1 MSTTELPIIPF
12 DGMKFTDSWRRQ
24 WEYSA
29 ETTTWIF
36 KGYLPNIPLADE
48 STIGLLSSSL
58 KGLLDSIP
66 EKAGGFGIFT
76 KYSFGKV
83 QGDELSGLMT
93 GDITLKSNT
102 LEIRCR
108 DLNGKLITKT
118 CATSPSSQETNQ
130 IPSID
135 INFSETFLDTL
146 CIEVP
151 GSKGPKGITG
161 KPGLDGE
168 DGFGDGPVGLEG
180 AVGLDASG
188 ISEVD
193 KVVIEIDD
201 SFYDTAVVNVELDSQ
216 NSILSVTKAKLAV
229 PDDTTP
235 ADRFIV
241 MPIARS
247 LEWTTGT
254 SYNILAP
261 SNENLGLDADV
272 GVLAY
277 PIDFNPE
284 LTGED
289 VEMSRKALSDFIN
302 QIIADYKVLYDKYI
316 VEYDQEI
323 KDFMFNKDTE
333 ARKVLDS
340 LVATLAAKQFSETF
354 EYCMGLA
361 DNGTCGQQMLKAI
374 DTLTLSVQSGIDV
387 LAVIAAN
394 TGSLEKMATC
404 TCEAAAAAGGGDG
417 GGDGGSNPTA
427 SAIYDINDINGIIEE
442 INKAINSKTGS
453 PGFNFQPSQ
462 VTPQTVV
469 YSSPEYSSDLCNYA
483 SQILEASGEVTFGDV
498 CPGIQSK
505 LLAKIDLAPGTKY
518 YIKNGVGGK
527 ELPKGAYLIQFI
539 NGAVYDGSQQDCG
552 YMVGS
557 GNVTRGL
564 VMNVESNNVITQIPM
579 PQSSQVTD
587 PHDKNQVIN
596 SYLTGPITE
605 MAIGAFA
612 NENDKIWLEFLVNKK
627 EQSTGS
633 ISLYIKFCARCDK

>member
-1 MSTTELPIIPF
+1 MNITELPIVPF
-12 DGMKFTDSWRRQ
+12 NGMKFTDSWRRQ
-24 WEYSA
+24 WEYNS
-29 ETTTWIF
+29 ETATWLFI
-36 KGYLPNIPLADE
+36 GYLPNIPLADE
-48 STIGLLSSSL
+48 STIGLLSSNL

-83 QGDELSGLMT
+83 QGDEFSGLMT

-102 LEIRCR
+102 LEIKCR

-118 CATSPSSQETNQ
+118 CTTSPSSQETNQ

-135 INFSETFLDTL
+135 INFSETFLDTI

-161 KPGLDGE
+161 KPGLNGE
-168 DGFGDGPVGLEG
+168 DGFGDGPTGLEG
-180 AVGLDASG
+180 AAGLNASG

-216 NSILSVTKAKLAV
+216 NSVLSVTKAKLAV

-235 ADRFIV
+235 ADRFVV
-241 MPIARS
+241 MPIARN

-254 SYNILAP
+254 EYNIVTP
-261 SNENLGLDADV
+261 DNENLGLEANV

-284 LTGED
+284 LTDED
-289 VEMSRKALSDFIN
+289 VEMSRKALSDFVD
-302 QIIADYKVLYDKYI
+302 QIISDYKVLYDKY
-316 VEYDQEI
+316 VTEYDQEI
-323 KDFMFNKDTE
+323 KDFMFNKDNE

-340 LVATLAAKQFSETF
+340 LVASLAAKQFNETF

-361 DNGTCGQQMLKAI
+361 DNGVCGQQMLSAMNSLI
-374 DTLTLSVQSGIDV
+374 LTVQSGV
-387 LAVIAAN
+387 AELAKIAE
-394 TGSLEKMATC
+394 SLASPPSPPSE
-404 TCEAAAAAGGGDG
+404 D
-417 GGDGGSNPTA
+417 NPTA
-427 SAIYDINDINGIIEE
+427 SAIYDINDINGVVEE
-442 INKAINSKTGS
+442 INKSINNKTGS
-453 PGFNFQPSQ
+453 SGFNFKSSQ
-462 VTPQTVV
+462 I
-469 YSSPEYSSDLCNYA
+469 SSKTINSDYSSDLCNYA
-483 SQILEASGEVTFGDV
+483 SQILEASGEVTFGNV
-498 CPGIQSK
+498 CPDVQSK
-505 LLAKIDLAPGTKY
+505 LLAKIELIPGTKY
-518 YIKNGVGGK
+518 FIKNGVGGL
-527 ELPKGAYLIQFI
+527 ELPKGAYLIQFKD
-539 NGAVYDGSQQDCG
+539 GAVYDGSQQDCG

-564 VMNVESNNVITQIPM
+564 VMNVESNGVVTQIPM
-579 PQSSQVTD
+579 PQSSQMTD

-605 MAIGAFA
+605 MAIGAFV
-612 NENDKIWLEFLVNKK
+612 NNGDKIWLEFLVNKK
-627 EQSTGS
+627 DQSTGS
-633 ISLYIKFCARCDK
+633 ISLYIKFCARCDQ

>member
-1 MSTTELPIIPF
+1 MSTTELPVVPF

-29 ETTTWIF
+29 ETSTWIY

-58 KGLLDSIP
+58 KSLLDSIP

-83 QGDELSGLMT
+83 QGDEFNGLMT
-93 GDITLKSNT
+93 GDIVLKSNT
-102 LEIRCR
+102 LEIKCR

-118 CATSPSSQETNQ
+118 CTTSPSSQETNQ

-168 DGFGDGPVGLEG
+168 DGFGDGPIGLEG
-180 AVGLDASG
+180 APGLDASG

-201 SFYDTAVVNVELDSQ
+201 SFYDTAVVNVELDTQ

-241 MPIARS
+241 MPISRS
-247 LEWTTGT
+247 LEWTTGAE
-254 SYNILAP
+254 YNIVAP
-261 SNENLGLDADV
+261 NNENLGLESDV

-277 PIDFNPE
+277 PADFNPE
-284 LTGED
+284 MIDGD
-289 VEMSRKALSDFIN
+289 VEMSRKALSDFVN
-302 QIIADYKVLYDKYI
+302 QIISDYKILYNKYI
-316 VEYDQEI
+316 TEYDQEI
-323 KDFMFNKDTE
+323 KDFMFSKDDE
-333 ARKVLDS
+333 ARKALDS
-340 LVATLAAKQFSETF
+340 LVAQLASKQFSETF

-361 DNGTCGQQMLKAI
+361 DNGVCGQQMLDAFNSLILLVQKGLVE
-374 DTLTLSVQSGIDV
+374 LTK
-387 LAVIAAN
+387 IAD
-394 TGSLEKMATC
+394 SI
-404 TCEAAAAAGGGDG
+404 
-417 GGDGGSNPTA
+417 A
-427 SAIYDINDINGIIEE
+427 SSPESSSIYDINNVDGIIDE
-442 INKAINSKTGS
+442 INKAINNKTGS
-453 PGFNFQPSQ
+453 SGFNFQTNS
-462 VTPQTVV
+462 VSS
-469 YSSPEYSSDLCNYA
+469 YSNNYSSDLCNYA
-483 SQILEASGEVTFGDV
+483 SQILEASGEVTSGDV
-498 CPGIQSK
+498 CPDIQSK
-505 LLAKIDLAPGTKY
+505 LLAKIELIPGTKY
-518 YIKNGVGGK
+518 YIKNGVGGL
-527 ELPKGAYLIQFI
+527 ELPRGAYLIQFKD
-539 NGAVYDGSQQDCG
+539 GAVYDGSQPDCG

-564 VMNVESNNVITQIPM
+564 VMNIESNNVITQIPM

-612 NENDKIWLEFLVNKK
+612 NEGDKIWLEFLVNNKN
-627 EQSTGS
+627 QAAGS
-633 ISLYIKFCARCDK
+633 ISLYIKYCARCDQ